1 MNDNPDETGTRAALK
16 RAGVSEE
23 QQGKMWDCIAALL
36 KLGDLKFVHDKSSPS
51 GQIKSVVREDCTEL
65 CEEISKLLGLSHVPK
80 EKGLAAM
87 LVINRREIP
96 GEGAIDSPQPPGK
109 CSKIRY
115 ALLKDIYSRMFDYLF
130 RCVNEV
136 LTPSENP
143 DAFVGILDIFGFEVF
158 KKNGMDQLCIN
169 FANEKLQKLFND
181 HIFKRERAIYESEGI
196 PEEVIP
202 PYRDNSPCCDL
213 IEKTHKT
220 MVGVFPSLDEKSNTD
235 CNDETWCGQV
245 LKRFGR
251 GDRAPKTCKSL
262 KVHKCGRYIQ
272 GRKGAGNDYF
282 IIRHFAGNVKY
293 HVKGWLEKNN
303 DKIPLQLPGLMQAS
317 ECAFIQDLYVLI
329 FFIFSILLLTHTF
342 YVQVQ
347 KTQVHS
353 R

>member
-65 CEEISKLLGLSHVPK
+65 CKEISKLLGLSHVPK

-87 LVINRREIP
+87 LVINRRDIP
-96 GEGAIDSPQPPGK
+96 GEGAIDSPQPPDK

-181 HIFKRERAIYESEGI
+181 HIFKREGLFTRVREFPKRSFRPIETTVLVVISSRKHTRQWLVCFHLWTRRAT
-196 PEEVIP
+196 
-202 PYRDNSPCCDL
+202 R
-213 IEKTHKT
+213 
-220 MVGVFPSLDEKSNTD
+220 
-235 CNDETWCGQV
+235 
-245 LKRFGR
+245 
-251 GDRAPKTCKSL
+251 
-262 KVHKCGRYIQ
+262 
-272 GRKGAGNDYF
+272 
-282 IIRHFAGNVKY
+282 
-293 HVKGWLEKNN
+293 
-303 DKIPLQLPGLMQAS
+303 LQ
-317 ECAFIQDLYVLI
+317 
-329 FFIFSILLLTHTF
+329 
-342 YVQVQ
+342 
-347 KTQVHS
+347 
-353 R
+353 